1 MKILA
6 IETSCDETAI
16 ALVEA
21 KGGFRNPQFRII
33 KNVVSSQVKVHQP
46 FGGVVPSLAKREHIK
61 NLPLVLDQVLG
72 KEQIAKRKMEKI
84 DVIAVTVGPGLEPA
98 LWTGIN
104 FAKDLAKKYKK
115 PLLGANH
122 LEGHLYS
129 FLLSK
134 KAVYPA
140 IVLIVSGGHT
150 ILIYQKNIIT
160 WKKIGETRDDAAGEA
175 FDKVARMLNLPYPGG
190 ALIEKL
196 ALGVPK
202 GWQDTI
208 EFPRP
213 MIHQKN
219 YDFSFSGLKTAVL
232 YYLRDKKVAR
242 QQNVAASFQ
251 QAIIDVLTAKTIRA
265 AREYK
270 VKSIILAGGVA
281 SNNALRKRL
290 QSESRKN
297 ELTFLAAEKKY
308 QTDNAAMIAAAAY
321 INYLSARGGSLPAG
335 RHGAFGGKD
344 KKPRKIAPRSRGKRR
359 LTAQANLGL

>member
-1 MKILA
+1 
-6 IETSCDETAI
+6 
-16 ALVEA
+16 
-21 KGGFRNPQFRII
+21 
-33 KNVVSSQVKVHQP
+33 
-46 FGGVVPSLAKREHIK
+46 AKREHIK
-61 NLPLVLDQVLG
+61 NLPLVLGQVLG
-72 KEQIAKRKMEKI
+72 KERSAKRKMEKI

-115 PLLGANH
+115 PLLGTNH

-232 YYLRDKKVAR
+232 YYLRDKKKAR
-242 QQNVAASFQ
+242 KRDVAASFQ

-321 INYLSARGGSLPAG
+321 INYLKSK
-335 RHGAFGGKD
+335 RH
-344 KKPRKIAPRSRGKRR
+344 RKIAPRSRGKRR
-359 LTAQANLGL
+359 LTAQANLSL